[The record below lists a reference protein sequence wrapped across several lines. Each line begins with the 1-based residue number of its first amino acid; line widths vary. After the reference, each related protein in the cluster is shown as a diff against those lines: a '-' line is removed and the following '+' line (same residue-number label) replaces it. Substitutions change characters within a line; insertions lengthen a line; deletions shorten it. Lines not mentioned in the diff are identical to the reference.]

1 MLHVEVLTTCLLS
14 TCASFHLAQMVGYY
28 QDPEGKRIFA
38 RSDPSVLARDTN
50 AADLQKKQTQE
61 LENGVSVIG
70 VTCLELLH
78 HIGIKRMF

>member
-1 MLHVEVLTTCLLS
+1 
-14 TCASFHLAQMVGYY
+14 MVGYY

-38 RSDPSVLARDTN
+38 RSDPSVLARDAN
-50 AADLQKKQTQE
+50 AADLQRKQTQE

-78 HIGIKRMF
+78 HIRVKRMF